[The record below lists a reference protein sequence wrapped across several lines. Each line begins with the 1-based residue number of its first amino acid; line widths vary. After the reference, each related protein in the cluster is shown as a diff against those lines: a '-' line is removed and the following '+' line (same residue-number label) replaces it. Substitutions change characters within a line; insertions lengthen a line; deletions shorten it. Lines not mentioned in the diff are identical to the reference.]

1 MAFRIIAIQT
11 LLCLV
16 SYTLGQQA
24 CFDSFVVVPA
34 RTASCAT
41 PGVTPGPGT
50 TGEGE
55 TTCLVRNPPVARRD
69 DYTYFPGI
77 GGYKLHSKAV
87 SWNQAR
93 FICEEEGGH
102 LAIIN
107 SWAERD
113 AVVTVLKATNPH
125 PDYVSLGFHDL
136 CREGHH
142 ITIHEETLANAG
154 FDEWAKGEP
163 NNKYGSENC
172 GSLHSSGGLNDHR
185 CEESL
190 PFMCE
195 HPIH

>member
-41 PGVTPGPGT
+41 PGVTPGQGT

-69 DYTYFPGI
+69 DYTYFPDI
-77 GGYKLHSKAV
+77 GGYKLHDQTLP
-87 SWNQAR
+87 WNRAR
-93 FICEEEGGH
+93 KTCEEEGGH

-107 SWAERD
+107 SSAERD
-113 AVVTVLKATNPH
+113 AVMKVFKAKNPQ
-125 PDYVSLGFHDL
+125 PLYASLGFHDL
-136 CREGHH
+136 YQEGQYV
-142 ITIHEETLANAG
+142 TIHGQDLEKTG
-154 FDEWAKGEP
+154 FSEWALSEP
-163 NNKYGSENC
+163 TGTVAENC
-172 GSLHSSGGLNDHR
+172 GSLHLSGGLNDHG
-185 CEESL
+185 CQI
-190 PFMCE
+190 PFHFMCE
-195 HPIH
+195 LPIH